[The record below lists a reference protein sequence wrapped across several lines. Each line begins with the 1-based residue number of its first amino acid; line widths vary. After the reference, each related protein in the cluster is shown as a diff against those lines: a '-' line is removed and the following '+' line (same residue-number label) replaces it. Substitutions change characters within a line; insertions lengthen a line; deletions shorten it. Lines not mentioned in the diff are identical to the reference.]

1 MIELTSLLV
10 QFIVF
15 LIIFSFP
22 FNPNSLNKFF
32 KLSNTTITYVDCH
45 ALNILFIL
53 NIFLISSFLDI
64 NMKFLFLLLLSCSI
78 ILIAIKYNE
87 ILLFKK
93 ENYIIFIF
101 YTILI
106 VGIFTS
112 IAGSPKLEWD
122 GHHWITKALVFF
134 HNEGIVNLKDTSMPM
149 YPHLGGYVWA
159 FFWKNSIMQYEYFGR
174 LFFAYFY
181 IVSIFSIF
189 NVLKFNSLRVYLLTV
204 LTVIFLT
211 YDRYLFGGYQEY
223 AIFSILLI
231 SARYITLI
239 SFDKVNQ
246 FKKIFLVL
254 VVMHTM
260 IWFKDE
266 GLFYYLIFGVTLI
279 LMNKGSVI
287 NKTIMLLFVFITIY
301 LQYYLQKNIIGIF
314 AFNSELINADIIG
327 QLFNIKLVVIKS
339 IAITKHIII
348 AFIKYPIWIL
358 IIFSSY
364 FLIAKFKNNN
374 SMIKY
379 FSYALLLNILFLY
392 ALYLHDPI
400 KDYEFILSVT
410 LDRLIF
416 QTSGFYLINILFL
429 INKLKIKER

>member
-22 FNPNSLNKFF
+22 FNPKSLNKFF

-392 ALYLHDPI
+392 AVYLHDPI

>member
-22 FNPNSLNKFF
+22 FNPKSLNKFF

-189 NVLKFNSLRVYLLTV
+189 NILKFNSLRVYLLTV

-239 SFDKVNQ
+239 NFDKVNQ

-254 VVMHTM
+254 VMMHTM

-279 LMNKGSVI
+279 LMNKGSII
-287 NKTIMLLFVFITIY
+287 NKTIMLLFILITIY

-327 QLFNIKLVVIKS
+327 QLFNIKLLTIKS

-358 IIFSSY
+358 IILSTY
-364 FLIAKFKNNN
+364 FLIAKFPNDN

-379 FSYALLLNILFLY
+379 FSYVLLLNILFLY
-392 ALYLHDPI
+392 AVYLHDPV

-429 INKLKIKER
+429 INKLKLKDR